1 MENSASKITNF
12 SHAYHFSL
20 NLQPMK
26 QILITGASKGIGLA
40 IARRF
45 YAAGCWKVI
54 VCARGRAGLEEAREA
69 MPDLVTYA
77 CDLSDKAAVKQ
88 LAADVLA
95 AHGRLDVLVNNGG
108 VFLPGQMHTE
118 DDEVF
123 ERQMHTNLYSAYYL
137 TKALLPPM
145 IAEGEGTVVNM
156 CSIASITAY
165 SAGGSYSVSKFALLG
180 WSKSLREE
188 MKPKGI
194 RVISV
199 LPGATLT
206 DSWAGVNLPEERFM
220 PVEDIA
226 EVVWT
231 AVALSKRSVVEEIV
245 IRPQLGDI

>member
-1 MENSASKITNF
+1 
-12 SHAYHFSL
+12 
-20 NLQPMK
+20 MK

-45 YAAGCWKVI
+45 YAAGWKVI
-54 VCARGRAGLEEAREA
+54 ICARGKDGLVAAEKE
-69 MPDLVTYA
+69 MPGLVTYS
-77 CDLSDKAAVKQ
+77 CDLSDKADVKR

-95 AHGRLDVLVNNGG
+95 NQGRLDVLVNNGG

-118 DDEVF
+118 DDAVF
-123 ERQMHTNLYSAYYL
+123 EREVHTNLFSAYYL

-145 IAEGEGTVVNM
+145 IAQGEGTVVNM

-180 WSKSLREE
+180 YSKSLREE

-194 RVISV
+194 RVISI